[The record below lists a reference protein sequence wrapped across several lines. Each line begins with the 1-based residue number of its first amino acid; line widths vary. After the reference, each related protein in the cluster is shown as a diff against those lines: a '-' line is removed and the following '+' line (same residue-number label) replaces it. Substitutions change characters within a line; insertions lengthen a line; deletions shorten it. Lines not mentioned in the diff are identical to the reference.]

1 MATHVKGCMTMATE
15 ETEAVEPA
23 QEVSKEVVQ
32 ETSEESAQPLDR
44 VIGRAS
50 ATERHANTAD
60 RFSFW
65 LRGGEQIN
73 PFDIVAAEH
82 LDTSVTYGLVTD
94 VHHSTDAPTHLT
106 NFIANDFGELVE
118 EPNTPRQ
125 GANVCDVSVMSNTS
139 EIYMPVQ
146 TEALVRF
153 ADEEGIHH
161 GLGIEIMAEKETE
174 QGRPVRVPAG
184 LIEMS
189 NGVTA
194 VAHLDID
201 YVVGPE
207 AAHVN
212 VSGISGLAT
221 KTSYAMFLLQSLL
234 QLLER
239 AAHAEGEQADVAVI
253 LINVKHNDL
262 LQIHEDPT
270 RSYPEGDLDMWRSM
284 GLRAQPFSNV
294 EYLLPAGRQT
304 QRVPDRPNSYEPYP
318 SVGQFKIYAYGL
330 RDAYTR
336 LPNLL
341 SDIPDEYGVLD
352 AIMSE
357 IINGLD
363 SNSADWRNVQ
373 TWNDLIW
380 HSPFRQWIDGT
391 TRPPGALQQRS
402 LLRFVRYLN
411 RLIRDRNSGVLVQQR
426 ESRWTTIREEIQ
438 NIEGGK
444 TYVIDIAKLQDHEQA
459 LVFGDVVRT
468 VYQVMSAGAEE
479 GMDTTGLDEEP
490 APAPKRVI
498 LFVDELN
505 KFGPSSGRS
514 SPLLDDLI
522 EIAERGRSLGIILL
536 SAQQFASAVHNRVI
550 GNTAT
555 RVFGRT
561 APTEL
566 SQAAYRDLNESIRH
580 HLVRLG
586 KGELILTHPLYRQ
599 PVKIRFPRPAYR
611 QPGT

>member
-1 MATHVKGCMTMATE
+1 MNEIRT
-15 ETEAVEPA
+15 TEAQAEPELVEA
-23 QEVSKEVVQ
+23 AER
-32 ETSEESAQPLDR
+32 PLDR

-65 LRGGEQIN
+65 LRPAEQMN

-82 LDTSVTYGLVTD
+82 LDGTVTYGLVTGIQ
-94 VHHSTDAPTHLT
+94 HSTDAPTHLT
-106 NFIANDFGELVE
+106 NYIANDFGELVE

-125 GANVCDVSVMSNTS
+125 GANVCEVSVMSNTA

-153 ADEEGIHH
+153 ADEVGIHH
-161 GLGIEIMAEKETE
+161 GLGIEIMAEKERE
-174 QGRPVRVPAG
+174 QARPVRVPAG
-184 LIEMS
+184 LIQMS
-189 NGVTA
+189 NGVEA

-201 YVVGPE
+201 YVVGAE

-212 VSGISGLAT
+212 VGGISGLAT
-221 KTSYAMFLLQSLL
+221 KTSYVMFLLQSLL

-239 AAHAEGEQADVAVI
+239 AAHAEGASSDVAVI
-253 LINVKHNDL
+253 LVNVKHNDL
-262 LQIHEDPT
+262 LQIHEEA
-270 RSYPEGDLDMWRSM
+270 RSYPEDDLAMWRTM
-284 GLRAQPFSNV
+284 GLQAQPFRGV
-294 EYLLPAGRQT
+294 EYLLPAGKIT
-304 QRVPDRPNSYEPYP
+304 QSIPDRPNSYEPYP
-318 SVGQFKIYAYGL
+318 PIGLFKIYAYGL

-341 SDIPDEYGVLD
+341 ADVPDEYGVLD
-352 AIMSE
+352 AIMGE
-357 IINGLD
+357 IIDGLD
-363 SNSADWRNVQ
+363 RNRGGWENVHTWDDLLWR
-373 TWNDLIW
+373 
-380 HSPFRQWIDGT
+380 SPFRQWIEGQAH
-391 TRPPGALQQRS
+391 PPGALQQRS

-411 RLIRDRNSGVLVQQR
+411 RLIRDRNSGLLVQRR
-426 ESRWTTIREEIQ
+426 EKRWATIKEELRRL
-438 NIEGGK
+438 EGGK
-444 TYVIDIAKLQDHEQA
+444 TYVVDIAKLQDHEQA
-459 LVFGDVVRT
+459 LVFGDIVRT
-468 VYQVMSAGAEE
+468 VYDVMSAGAEE
-479 GMDTTGLDEEP
+479 GVDLQGLDDEL
-490 APAPKRVI
+490 AAAPKKVI

-505 KFGPSSGRS
+505 KFAPTSGRD
-514 SPLLDDLI
+514 SPLLHDLI
-522 EIAERGRSLGIILL
+522 EIAERGRSLGIVLL
-536 SAQQFASAVHNRVI
+536 SAQQFASAVHSRVI
-550 GNTAT
+550 GNSAT

-566 SQAAYRDLNESIRH
+566 NQAAYRDLNESVRG